1 MRAREKH
8 DRYYSSALY
17 KDNNAEERTAQK
29 RRTKIEA
36 SSVVVSL
43 KELALLCLYAS
54 GKGSVYGLSLNLWRE
69 QNIRRRVMI
78 FRPKISCFFFF
89 FLNFCSRGC
98 WFLFRVCLPHMLREL
113 FKNTHRGQTVY
124 YFSGRFFALAI
135 LLHSLKRRSLSRSR
149 ARNKATR
156 AWMLLYTR
164 APSFSLRVVLYERG
178 AAGLTRAFFF
188 AKDGQTDGT
197 DEAFADSI
205 AVTETGGTEIDRTR
219 SRWT

>member
-1 MRAREKH
+1 M
-8 DRYYSSALY
+8 
-17 KDNNAEERTAQK
+17 
-29 RRTKIEA
+29 
-36 SSVVVSL
+36 VV
-43 KELALLCLYAS
+43 
-54 GKGSVYGLSLNLWRE
+54 G
-69 QNIRRRVMI
+69 
-78 FRPKISCFFFF
+78 FFFE
-89 FLNFCSRGC
+89 C
-98 WFLFRVCLPHMLREL
+98 VCPHVCERAFQKDTKE
-113 FKNTHRGQTVY
+113 QTVY

-135 LLHSLKRRSLSRSR
+135 LLHSLNADLSLEHTTKLRER
-149 ARNKATR
+149 EC
-156 AWMLLYTR
+156 YFITR

>member
-1 MRAREKH
+1 M
-8 DRYYSSALY
+8 
-17 KDNNAEERTAQK
+17 
-29 RRTKIEA
+29 
-36 SSVVVSL
+36 VV
-43 KELALLCLYAS
+43 
-54 GKGSVYGLSLNLWRE
+54 G
-69 QNIRRRVMI
+69 
-78 FRPKISCFFFF
+78 FFFE
-89 FLNFCSRGC
+89 
-98 WFLFRVCLPHMLREL
+98 WLFAHMCERER
-113 FKNTHRGQTVY
+113 FKKTHRGQMLY

-135 LLHSLKRRSLSRSR
+135 LLHSLNADLSLEHTTKLRER
-149 ARNKATR
+149 EC
-156 AWMLLYTR
+156 YFITR